1 MSKIGIILGSGL
13 HLFANNLE
21 NRQLLLSQNRGIH
34 QKRIYSGYING
45 KQVIVFQGR
54 NHYYEG
60 LGNEDIL
67 FNVNFAAKL
76 GVEVLIITNAAGG
89 LNPNFRI
96 SELMLITSHINL
108 LMRRFPL
115 IKNVIPYNPS
125 LIKRIKHLATKNNI
139 KLYSG
144 TYCASIGPMYE
155 TSSEIEMY
163 RKYNIDAVGMST
175 IPEILYSR
183 SIGINVI
190 AISCIT
196 NLLKPNNTVRVDHSK
211 VVEAGKYA
219 STNLSKLIKLI
230 INDY

>member
-1 MSKIGIILGSGL
+1 MPKIGIILGSGL
-13 HLFANNLE
+13 HLLVKNLE
-21 NRQLLLSQNRGIH
+21 EKKLLLSQNSGIH
-34 QKRIYSGYING
+34 QKRIYSGYLND
-45 KQVIVFQGR
+45 KQVTVFQGR

-60 LGNEDIL
+60 LGNEDVL

-76 GVEVLIITNAAGG
+76 GIDVLIITNAAGG
-89 LNPNFRI
+89 LNPNFKV

-108 LMRRFPL
+108 LMRRFP
-115 IKNVIPYNPS
+115 IVKNVIPYNS
-125 LIKRIKHLATKNNI
+125 ELIRRIKHLATKNKI
-139 KLYSG
+139 KLHTG

-155 TSSEIEMY
+155 TTSEIAMY

-196 NLLKPNNTVRVDHSK
+196 NLLKTNNTDTINHLE
-211 VVEAGKYA
+211 VVEAGKRA
-219 STNLSKLIKLI
+219 SNNLSRLIKLI
-230 INDY
+230 VNDN

>member
-1 MSKIGIILGSGL
+1 MRKIGIILGSGL
-13 HLFANNLE
+13 HLLADRLE
-21 NRQLLLSQNRGIH
+21 KRQLLLSSNSGIH
-34 QKRIYSGYING
+34 QKRIYTGYLMD
-45 KQVIVFQGR
+45 KQVTVFQGR

-60 LGNEDIL
+60 LGNEDVL

-76 GVEVLIITNAAGG
+76 GIEVLIITNAAGG
-89 LNPNFRI
+89 LNPNFRV

-108 LMRRFPL
+108 LMRNFPV
-115 IKNVIPYNPS
+115 IKNVIPYNPR
-125 LIKRIKHLATKNNI
+125 LLTEIKQLATKNNI
-139 KLYSG
+139 KLHSG

-155 TSSEIEMY
+155 TSSEIAMY

-183 SIGINVI
+183 SLGMDVI

-196 NLLKPNNTVRVDHSK
+196 NLLKTNSTVKINHSE
-211 VVEAGKYA
+211 VVEAGKRT
-219 STNLSKLIKLI
+219 SSNLSKLIKLI

>member
-1 MSKIGIILGSGL
+1 MTKIGIILGSGL
-13 HLFANNLE
+13 HLFASTLKE
-21 NRQLLLSQNRGIH
+21 RQLLLSHNSGIH
-34 QKRIYSGYING
+34 QKKIYTGYLNG
-45 KQVIVFQGR
+45 KQITVFQGR

-60 LGNEDIL
+60 LGNEDVL

-76 GVEVLIITNAAGG
+76 GIEVLIITNAAGG
-89 LNPNFRI
+89 LNPNFRV

-108 LMRRFPL
+108 LMRRFPI
-115 IKNVIPYNPS
+115 IKNVISYNPS
-125 LIKRIKHLATKNNI
+125 LIKRIKQLVASNNI
-139 KLYSG
+139 KLHSG

-155 TSSEIEMY
+155 TSSEIAMY

-196 NLLKPNNTVRVDHSK
+196 NLLKTNSTDKIDHSE
-211 VVEAGKYA
+211 VVEAGRRA
-219 STNLSKLIKLI
+219 SNNLSRLIKLI

>member
-1 MSKIGIILGSGL
+1 MTKIGIILGSGL
-13 HLFANNLE
+13 HLFANKLE
-21 NRQLLLSQNRGIH
+21 ERQLLLSHNSGIH
-34 QKRIYSGYING
+34 QKRIYTGYLNG
-45 KQVIVFQGR
+45 KRVTVFQGR

-60 LGNEDIL
+60 LGNEDVL

-89 LNPNFRI
+89 LNPNFRV

-108 LMRRFPL
+108 LMRNFP
-115 IKNVIPYNPS
+115 IVKNVIPYNS
-125 LIKRIKHLATKNNI
+125 NLIKRIKHLAVENNI
-139 KLYSG
+139 KLHSG

-155 TSSEIEMY
+155 TRSEIAMY

-196 NLLKPNNTVRVDHSK
+196 NLLKTNNAIKINHSE
-211 VVEAGKYA
+211 VVEAGKHA
-219 STNLSKLIKLI
+219 SNNLSKLIKLI